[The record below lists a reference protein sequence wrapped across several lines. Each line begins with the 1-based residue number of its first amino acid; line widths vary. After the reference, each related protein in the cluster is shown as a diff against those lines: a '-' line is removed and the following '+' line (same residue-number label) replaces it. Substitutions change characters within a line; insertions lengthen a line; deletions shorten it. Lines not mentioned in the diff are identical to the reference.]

1 MKINRFFSILLIS
14 IFFITNLF
22 VVNVQADESD
32 ELGLPEFPEIESE
45 YVVLMDADSKEVLY
59 SSNEHMRCYPAST
72 TKLLTALLTLE
83 NCALDDDITFSQ
95 AAVNSI
101 EYGDANASISP
112 GETLTIEQALHCL
125 LLRSANEVAYGLA
138 EEVSG
143 SISSFATLMNS
154 KVESIGAVDTH
165 FTNASGLTDEFHY
178 TTPYDMA
185 LIAAECFDSK
195 ELMRIAGYSGL
206 YTIAPTNKS
215 NFTRYYK
222 PRYEMLKGG
231 EYEYRYAVGGK
242 TGYTDAARNCL
253 VSFAQKDDLRLVCV
267 IFKST
272 SADCYNDTI
281 SLFDYYL
288 NNYHKIFI
296 EEYDSGISNSGID
309 LLSLINELD
318 SSSHSLGFKDG
329 TYILV
334 PNVVDEQDL
343 ATIITYSDSPAYVG
357 EEGGFS
363 CVSFFYENINVGK
376 ATIYINST
384 APNTNLPGTN
394 GVARHGQN
402 NVLINS
408 NFFYI
413 NIWLII
419 GIVLLIGTTVT
430 IIIIT
435 IKKKNHRINYGS
447 SRIRF

>member
-14 IFFITNLF
+14 VLFITNFLT
-22 VVNVQADESD
+22 VNASASESE
-32 ELGLPEFPEIESE
+32 ELGLPEFPEITSE

-95 AAVNSI
+95 EAVDSI

-143 SISSFATLMNS
+143 SVSAFASLMNS
-154 KVESIGAVDTH
+154 KVEAIGASDTH

-185 LIAAECFDSK
+185 LIAAECFNSK
-195 ELMRIAGYSGL
+195 ELMKIAGYSGL

-222 PRYEMLKGG
+222 PRYEMLEGG

-253 VSFAQKDDLRLVCV
+253 VSFAQKDDVRLVCV

-272 SADCYNDTI
+272 SADCYNDTAA
-281 SLFDYYL
+281 LFDYYL

-296 EEYDSGISNSGID
+296 EEYDSGISGSGID
-309 LLSLINELD
+309 LLSLIDELD
-318 SSSHSLGFKDG
+318 ASSHSLGFKDG

-334 PNVVDEQDL
+334 PNVVDEHDL

-357 EEGGFS
+357 EEGGFA

-384 APNTNLPGTN
+384 SPNTNLPGTN
-394 GVARHGQN
+394 GVVRHGQN
-402 NVLINS
+402 NILISS
-408 NFFYI
+408 NFLYV
-413 NIWLII
+413 NIFVII
-419 GIVLLIGTTVT
+419 GIILLIGTAIT
-430 IIIIT
+430 IIIIV
-435 IKKKNHRINYGS
+435 KKKNNRINYGS